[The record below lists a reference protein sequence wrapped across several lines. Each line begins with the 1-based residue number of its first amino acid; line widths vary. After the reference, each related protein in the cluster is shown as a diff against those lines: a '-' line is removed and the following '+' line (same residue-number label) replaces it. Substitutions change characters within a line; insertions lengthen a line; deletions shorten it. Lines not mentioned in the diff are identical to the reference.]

1 MFRNNPPRY
10 SAIAAGLVCLDIIPG
25 MANIDG
31 PDFDRQFKPGR
42 LIETDETI
50 LSTGGSVSNTGLA
63 MHHLGIN
70 TRLICRIGNDSF
82 AEILKDLYRR
92 IDERLL
98 ETLIIDPDHM
108 TGHAY
113 VINPKNQDRRF
124 LHHPGAS
131 DYFSSDDID
140 ESVLKTAGLF
150 HFGYPPMIR
159 TMIENDGSELVK
171 LYKKVKNFGLT
182 TSMDMCVPD
191 PSRSSGRA
199 DWIKILQQTL
209 PFVDLFLPSFEEI
222 LYMLDK
228 PLYEKMS
235 AAGDLIA
242 QADDK
247 LLSDLSQQL
256 LDMGCKI
263 ILIKIGYR
271 GVFLRTSDENH
282 LSTMGIVRPSNLSDW
297 AGRSLIQ
304 PSYEVIVKGTCG
316 SGDCCI
322 AGFLSSLLRDLSPED
337 ALKMAVGAGA
347 SCCEKPDA
355 FSGLMTWDEICDR
368 IDSGWKIKTE

>member
-1 MFRNNPPRY
+1 MIKNNPPRFT
-10 SAIAAGLVCLDIIPG
+10 AIAAGLVCLDIIPG
-25 MANIDG
+25 LANFDG
-31 PDFDRQFKPGR
+31 NDFDRQFKPGQ
-42 LIETDETI
+42 LIETEETI

-63 MHHLGIN
+63 MHRLGID
-70 TRLICRIGNDSF
+70 TRLVSRIGNDSF
-82 AEILKDLYRR
+82 AEILKGFYRH

-98 ETLIIDPDHM
+98 ETLITDPYHM
-108 TGHAY
+108 TGHTF

-124 LHHPGAS
+124 LYHAGAN
-131 DYFSSDDID
+131 DYFCSDDVD

-150 HFGYPPMIR
+150 HFGYPPLIK

-171 LYKKVKNFGLT
+171 LYKKVKNMGLT

-191 PSRSSGRA
+191 PSRSSGQA
-199 DWIKILQQTL
+199 PWKTILQQTL

-228 PLYEKMS
+228 PLYERMS
-235 AAGDLIA
+235 VSGDLIA
-242 QADDK
+242 QADDN

-256 LDMGCKI
+256 LDLGCRI
-263 ILIKIGYR
+263 ILIKLGYR
-271 GVFLRTSDENH
+271 GVFLRTSTENH
-282 LSTMGIVRPSNLSDW
+282 LSTMGIVRPSNISDW
-297 AGRSLIQ
+297 ADRSLKQ

-337 ALKMAVGAGA
+337 ALKMAAGAGA
-347 SCCEKPDA
+347 CCCEKPDA
-355 FSGLMTWDEICDR
+355 FSGLMTWNEICNR